1 MEAFLRRIGV
11 VYTPSRHG
19 QTGNR
24 LLDHLYPLGA
34 LMIFI
39 PPLKK

>member
-11 VYTPSRHG
+11 IYTPSRYG

-24 LLDHLYPLGA
+24 LVDHLYPLGVMMF
-34 LMIFI
+34 LI
-39 PPLKK
+39 PPLNK

>member
-24 LLDHLYPLGA
+24 LSGHLYPLGV
-34 LMIFI
+34 LMFLIA
-39 PPLKK
+39 PLNK